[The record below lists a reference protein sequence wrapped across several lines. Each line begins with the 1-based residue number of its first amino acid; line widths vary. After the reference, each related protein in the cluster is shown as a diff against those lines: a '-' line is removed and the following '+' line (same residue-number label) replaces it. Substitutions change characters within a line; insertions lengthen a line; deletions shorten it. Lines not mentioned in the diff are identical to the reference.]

1 MDTECGAIPDSAYG
15 KTAGC
20 GLRVRHPARPAPR
33 ALCSFASRF
42 AGLGCR
48 RGGALIEQAPLTA
61 WLRAAGS
68 GDRDA
73 GDRAYAAIY
82 AELRQLA
89 ARQLGRAAAQ
99 ATLTPTALVN
109 EAYLKLANGH
119 LDAISDRRHFFNL
132 AARAMRQTV
141 IDRAREHLAEKRGGD
156 LIRTEL
162 DDELPGSHMDAQQ
175 ALALH
180 QALDALEKQDAE
192 LAESLVLRMF
202 GGLAATEIAALRG
215 VTERTV
221 HRDLELA
228 RNYLRLVLGGA
239 A

>member
-1 MDTECGAIPDSAYG
+1 MGTRHGQHGVRYAFLHPDS
-15 KTAGC
+15 
-20 GLRVRHPARPAPR
+20 PAWVAV
-33 ALCSFASRF
+33 A
-42 AGLGCR
+42 
-48 RGGALIEQAPLTA
+48 GGALTGQAPLTA
-61 WLRAAGS
+61 WLRAAGN

-73 GDRAYAAIY
+73 GDRAYAEIY

-141 IDRAREHLAEKRGGD
+141 IDRARERLAEKRGGD
-156 LIRTEL
+156 LVRTEL

-180 QALDALEKQDAE
+180 QALSALEKQDAE
-192 LAESLVLRMF
+192 LAECVVLRMF
-202 GGLAATEIAALRG
+202 GGLAATEIGELRG

-221 HRDLELA
+221 HRELELA
-228 RNYLRLVLGGA
+228 RNYLRLMLGDA